1 MSKRVLRKSLLL
13 LLSLSGI
20 FFSYLFAQAQQSA
33 QLPTKATTSQQL
45 MENKLKP
52 CPDSPNCV
60 STQSTQA
67 AKKRTPLSFS
77 GDPAEALKRLQELV
91 MAMPRTKRLTA
102 QDNYLHFTF
111 KTWPIPF
118 IDDVEFLLDAEAKVI
133 HYRSASRVGYSDIG
147 VNSRR
152 MAKIAKRWNS
162 TQ

>member
-1 MSKRVLRKSLLL
+1 MFKKGLLL
-13 LLSLSGI
+13 LLILSGVFL
-20 FFSYLFAQAQQSA
+20 FFLYAQAQQSA
-33 QLPTKATTSQQL
+33 QLPANTATPHYD

-67 AKKRTPLSFS
+67 AKKRAPLPFS
-77 GDPAEALKRLQELV
+77 GNPTEALKRLQALV
-91 MAMPRTKRLTA
+91 TAMPRTKLITA

-118 IDDVEFLLDAEAKVI
+118 IDDVEFLLDAEANVI
-133 HYRSASRVGYSDIG
+133 HYRSASRVGYSDMG

-152 MAKIAKRWNS
+152 MAKVAKRWES

>member
-1 MSKRVLRKSLLL
+1 MFKKSLLL
-13 LLSLSGI
+13 LLLALSGVFI
-20 FFSYLFAQAQQSA
+20 IYLYAQAQQST
-33 QLPTKATTSQQL
+33 QLPANKATSQQP

-67 AKKRTPLSFS
+67 AKKRAPLPFS
-77 GDPAEALKRLQELV
+77 GDPTEALKQLQAIVE
-91 MAMPRTKRLTA
+91 AMPRTKLVTA
-102 QDNYLHFTF
+102 KDNYLHFTF

-133 HYRSASRVGYSDIG
+133 HYRSASRVGYSDMG
-147 VNSRR
+147 VNSKR
-152 MAKIAKRWNS
+152 MAKIAKRWES